1 MGRGGVSAMCLSDIT
16 HSHPVSYL
24 PPPKLPTLQSC
35 CRVTPEPSVP
45 SPECPSLLGG
55 RRRYHPAPHPTLQPV
70 MHPQVYMH
78 TGGCARTLLP
88 PWCCRCCTSGSCSLP
103 PASPSAR
110 WPAASPDRLRG
121 SGWWRSRQS
130 HLCQGTGGHL
140 EGWMGQSHHGPPLQL
155 PRWFCP
161 S

>member
-1 MGRGGVSAMCLSDIT
+1 MGGGQSLPCVYLTSPTVIQFPICPHPSCP
-16 HSHPVSYL
+16 HSNPAAESL
-24 PPPKLPTLQSC
+24 KSP
-35 CRVTPEPSVP
+35 VP
-45 SPECPSLLGG
+45 SPERPSLLGG
-55 RRRYHPAPHPTLQPV
+55 RRRYHPGPHPTLQPV

-121 SGWWRSRQS
+121 SGWWLSRRSR
-130 HLCQGTGGHL
+130 LCQGTGGHL